1 MKLLLDS
8 HIFLW
13 GLSEPNRLSKKQI
26 AAMEDPTNKVY
37 LSSISITEIAIKA
50 SLGKLELSFDPIDA
64 AERSGFEMLDFSA
77 KDALLLKDLPFHHR
91 DPFDRMLITQAI
103 SRKLIFVTQDSLM
116 DPYDCRT
123 LGQDIPFQINLC
135 KAHIGHLGMIV
146 LSCLNQSFFYTLTD
160 KNSWHY
166 PVLMN

>member
-1 MKLLLDS
+1 MKLLLDT
-8 HIFLW
+8 HTFLW
-13 GLSEPNRLSKKQI
+13 ALSEPNRLSKKQI

-37 LSSISITEIAIKA
+37 VSSISITEIAIKS

-123 LGQDIPFQINLC
+123 LR
-135 KAHIGHLGMIV
+135 
-146 LSCLNQSFFYTLTD
+146 
-160 KNSWHY
+160 
-166 PVLMN
+166 